1 MDEVVLNR
9 TESAVDEV
17 VDPSVAEPAA
27 DAADLSSVSLSTSV
41 AETPVLFQS
50 TAQPDQSI
58 NTLSSSA
65 NHQNDAILDSQGL
78 IKPPV
83 EVIEEQPQ
91 SSIDT
96 LSSTADHQNDGILDS
111 QGLIKPPVEVIE
123 EQPQSSAPSPVTPS
137 SAGSKGRRR
146 APPSRISHRT
156 PAVIPEALIA
166 AASRKPTSPAL
177 ISGKPRPPTS
187 SSSPVPMNVT
197 PELKRKAQTQAD
209 ALPKE
214 KRDKKKKGR
223 K

>member
-17 VDPSVAEPAA
+17 VDPSVAVPAA

-65 NHQNDAILDSQGL
+65 NHQGL

-137 SAGSKGRRR
+137 SAGSEGRRR
-146 APPSRISHRT
+146 APPSRISRRT
-156 PAVIPEALIA
+156 PAVIPEAVIA

-187 SSSPVPMNVT
+187 SSSPVPMNAT